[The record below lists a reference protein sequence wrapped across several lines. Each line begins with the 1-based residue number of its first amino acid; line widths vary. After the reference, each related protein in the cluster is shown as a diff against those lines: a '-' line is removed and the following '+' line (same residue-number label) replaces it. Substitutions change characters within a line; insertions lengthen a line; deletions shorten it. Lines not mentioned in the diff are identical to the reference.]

1 MKHRRAKKKT
11 VSKRL
16 WSIIFILSLLF
27 IVTFFYYSLVKENI
41 KKEKEVLSQRL
52 ITPKG
57 DVKKVKLFFSSM
69 DGESL
74 IPESRKIIDESYG
87 VERAKRAIIE
97 LIKGPFEK
105 GMRTIPKG
113 TKLRELYIDKNGLA
127 YIDFSKEI
135 TQNYPKGVWIEVLSV
150 YSIVNTL
157 VFNFSEIKYVK
168 ILIEGKE
175 AETLAGH
182 IDIEEPF
189 KKKISIV
196 NFN

>member
-1 MKHRRAKKKT
+1 MRHRRAKKKE
-11 VSKRL
+11 VNKRL
-16 WSIIFILSLLF
+16 WGVVFILSFLF
-27 IVTFFYYSLVKENI
+27 IVTFFYYYPIKEGI

-52 ITPKG
+52 ITSKG
-57 DVKKVKLFFSSM
+57 DVKRVKLFFSSI
-69 DGESL
+69 DGETL
-74 IPESRKIIDESYG
+74 ITESRQIIDESYG
-87 VERAKRAIIE
+87 VERAKKAIIE

-105 GMRTIPKG
+105 GMQTIPKE
-113 TKLRELYIDKNGLA
+113 TKLRELYIDNNGLA
-127 YIDFSKEI
+127 YVDFSKEI
-135 TQNYPKGVWIEVLSV
+135 TQNYPKGVWTEVLGV

-157 VFNFSEIKYVK
+157 VFNFSEIKQVK

-189 KKKISIV
+189 KDNISIV